1 MRILVSLTLLA
12 FTAGAPFQPQPHPAM
27 MPAMALRVRGGGAI
41 SSPIGPELAGKLIT
55 GLILTQGAATFLAP
69 KNVAEAYGRK
79 TTPLSEIC
87 TASWGAYVLAEGVV
101 SYALLVNKSTV
112 HGALGAGI
120 TTITLGDMVRAY
132 LNDFPGKYGMN
143 RIGMIVTILF
153 QAATVHSLLTGQEY
167 AVPLTMALCLYGVV
181 NAVWGALFPTQFATT
196 WGIHEEDIDVGYQ
209 HVLRLYSWSLLAFC
223 ALTLALLK
231 DVDPLQ
237 ALAYTGIVELL
248 GLISRNFITKEPT
261 ELGMKTGPQYAWMT
275 GVAILVGSILLGKDE
290 VSP

>member
-1 MRILVSLTLLA
+1 M
-12 FTAGAPFQPQPHPAM
+12 
-27 MPAMALRVRGGGAI
+27 
-41 SSPIGPELAGKLIT
+41 
-55 GLILTQGAATFLAP
+55 ILTQGTATFLAP

-87 TASWGAYVLAEGVV
+87 TASWGAYGTSLLDKNCSRKLFRHCQKSEPLTHSISVCVFTTVLAEGVV
-101 SYALLVNKSTV
+101 GYALLVNKSTV
-112 HGALGAGI
+112 HGALGAGL

-143 RIGMIVTILF
+143 RIGMIVSILF

-181 NAVWGALFPTQFATT
+181 NAVGGALFPTQFATT

-237 ALAYTGIVELL
+237 ALAYAGIVELL

-261 ELGMKTGPQYAWMT
+261 ELGMKTSPQYAWLIGT
-275 GVAILVGSILLGKDE
+275 AVLIGSILLGKDASVPLSE
-290 VSP
+290 